1 MKYLITILAISFSLS
16 SLAVEE
22 FAVEHFFKDPA
33 MLGPQLS
40 PDGQYLAALTP
51 LNINKETLSR
61 CKKKSRRKRRKN
73 RNAHKSHRLQA
84 QSFFW

>member
-22 FAVEHFFKDPA
+22 FSVEHFFKDPA
-33 MLGPQLS
+33 MLSPQLS

-61 CKKKSRRKRRKN
+61 CKKKSRRKTKIRCG
-73 RNAHKSHRLQA
+73 
-84 QSFFW
+84 